1 MKVLITGGG
10 TGGHIYPAL
19 AIAERLKKDFRPL
32 ELMYVGSKTGMEK
45 DLVPKKGIMYVPID
59 VAPLNKKFT
68 KKTFKSIGLLF
79 KGLWQAN
86 GIIKRFKP
94 DIIIGT
100 GGYVAGSLVFI
111 GALRGVPTA
120 IHEQNAY
127 PGLTNRI
134 LSRFVDC
141 IMVSFEDSKAHFKH
155 RERAIYTGMPI
166 MDTYFTTSREQSR
179 QKLGILP
186 SEMLVV
192 TVGGSN
198 GAMKLNH
205 IMLSSY
211 NQFLE
216 YPNIKFIHVSG
227 TRYYPYVL
235 EDIENK
241 LYTVGNN
248 VKIIGYLKDMP
259 TYLYAADLVISRA
272 GASTINEIIA
282 AKSPSVIIP
291 SPNVANDHQLLNAQ
305 LMDKYGMGVVMK
317 EEDLNEELMVHTILD
332 FYKDPGKLNIMRQN
346 CEKMDLSR
354 TMDAISAVVRR
365 LTEYGN

>member
-1 MKVLITGGG
+1 MRVMITGGG

-19 AIAERLKKDFRPL
+19 AIAERLKKEFRPL
-32 ELMYVGSKTGMEK
+32 DLMYIGSKNGMEK
-45 DLVPKKGIMYVPID
+45 DLVPKKGINYVGID
-59 VAPLNKKFT
+59 VAPLNKKLSF
-68 KKTFKSIGLLF
+68 KTVKAVGTLF

-86 GIIKRFKP
+86 AIIRRFKP
-94 DIIIGT
+94 DVIIGT
-100 GGYVAGSLVFI
+100 GGYVAGALVMM
-111 GALRGVPTA
+111 GAIRGIPTA

-141 IMVSFEDSKAHFKH
+141 IMVSFEDSKAYFKH
-155 RERAIYTGMPI
+155 QERVVYTGMPI
-166 MDTYFTTSREQSR
+166 MDAYFNTSREQSR
-179 QKLGILP
+179 QKLGLSN
-186 SEMLVV
+186 SEMMVL

-211 NQFLE
+211 HAFSETKGLR
-216 YPNIKFIHVSG
+216 FIHVSG
-227 TRYYPYVL
+227 TRYYPYVM

-241 LYTVGNN
+241 VYEMGEN

-282 AKSPSVIIP
+282 ARTPSLIVP

-305 LMDKYGMGVVMK
+305 LMDKYGMGVVMQ
-317 EEDLNEELMVHTILD
+317 EAHMNTPLVIHTIED
-332 FYKDPGKLNIMRQN
+332 FYSDRSKLNIMRQN
-346 CEKMDLSR
+346 CEKMDLSK
-354 TMDAISAVVRR
+354 TLDSIMSVVVR
-365 LTEYGN
+365 LTN

>member
-1 MKVLITGGG
+1 MRVLITGGG
-10 TGGHIYPAL
+10 TGGHIYPAI

-32 ELMYVGSKTGMEK
+32 ELTYVGTKDGMEK
-45 DLVPKKGIMYVPID
+45 ELVQKKGLNFVHIEA
-59 VAPLNKKFT
+59 APLNKKLS
-68 KKTFKSIGLLF
+68 KKTFKSIGALF

-86 GIIKRFKP
+86 TLIKRFKP

-100 GGYVAGSLVFI
+100 GGYVAGSLVFM
-111 GALRGVPTA
+111 GAIRGIPTA

-134 LSRFVDC
+134 LSRFVDI

-155 RERAIYTGMPI
+155 PERVVYTGMPI
-166 MDTYFTTSREQSR
+166 LETYFTASREQSR
-179 QKLGILP
+179 QKLGL
-186 SEMLVV
+186 SNDDMMVL

-205 IMLSSY
+205 IMLQTY
-211 NQFLE
+211 AQFKDYE
-216 YPNIKFIHVSG
+216 NFKFFHQTG

-241 LYTVGNN
+241 VYSIGEN
-248 VKIIGYLKDMP
+248 VKLMGYLKDMP
-259 TYLYAADLVISRA
+259 AYLYAADLVISRA
-272 GASTINEIIA
+272 GASTLNEIIA
-282 AKSPSVIIP
+282 SKAPSVIIP

-317 EEDLNEELMVHTILD
+317 EEDLNDELMAHTLID
-332 FYKDPGKLNIMRQN
+332 FYKDPSKLKIMRQN
-346 CEKMDLSR
+346 CEKMDLSK
-354 TMDAISAVVRR
+354 TLDAISVVIRQ
-365 LTEYGN
+365 LTK

>member
-45 DLVPKKGIMYVPID
+45 DLVPKKGITYVPID

-68 KKTFKSIGLLF
+68 KKTFRSIGLLF

-100 GGYVAGSLVFI
+100 GGYVAGSLVLI
-111 GALRGVPTA
+111 GALRGIPTA

-155 RERAIYTGMPI
+155 RERTVYTGMPI

-179 QKLGILP
+179 QKLGVLP
-186 SEMLVV
+186 GEMLVV

-211 NQFLE
+211 NQFSE
-216 YPNIKFIHVSG
+216 YRNIKFIHVSG

-241 LYTVGNN
+241 LYTVGDN

-259 TYLYAADLVISRA
+259 TYLFAADLVVSRA

-282 AKSPSVIIP
+282 SKAPSVIIP

-317 EEDLNEELMVHTILD
+317 EEDLNEELMAHTIMD
-332 FYKDPGKLNIMRQN
+332 FYKDPSKLNIMRQN
-346 CEKMDLSR
+346 CEKMDLSK
-354 TMDAISAVVRR
+354 TLDAISAVVKR
-365 LTEYGN
+365 LTEYDN

>member
-1 MKVLITGGG
+1 MRVLITGGG

-32 ELMYVGSKTGMEK
+32 ELMYVGSKNGMEK
-45 DLVPKKGIMYVPID
+45 DLVPKRGFTYIGID
-59 VAPLNKKFT
+59 VAPLNKKFS
-68 KKTFKSIGLLF
+68 KKTFKSIGMLF

-111 GALRGVPTA
+111 GALRGIPTA

-141 IMVSFEDSKAHFKH
+141 IMVSFEDSKVHFKH
-155 RERAIYTGMPI
+155 PERIVYTGMPI
-166 MDTYFTTSREQSR
+166 LDQYFNTSREQSR
-179 QKLGILP
+179 QKLGI
-186 SEMLVV
+186 SNSDMLVV

-198 GAMKLNH
+198 GALKLNQ

-211 NQFLE
+211 HLMSE
-216 YPNIKFIHVSG
+216 YANIKFIHVSG
-227 TRYYPYVL
+227 TRYYQSVL
-235 EDIENK
+235 DDIEKNV
-241 LYTVGNN
+241 YQVGEN
-248 VKIIGYLKDMP
+248 VKILGYLKDMP
-259 TYLYAADLVISRA
+259 TYLHAADLVISRA

-282 AKSPSVIIP
+282 SRAPSVIVP
-291 SPNVANDHQLLNAQ
+291 SPNVTNDHQLLNAQ
-305 LMDKYGMGVVMK
+305 LMDKYGMGVVLK
-317 EEDLNEELMVHTILD
+317 EEDLSEALMVHTILD
-332 FYKDPGKLNIMRQN
+332 FYKDPNKLNIMRAN
-346 CEKMDLSR
+346 CEKIDLTK
-354 TMDAISAVVRR
+354 TMDSISAVVRR
-365 LTEYGN
+365 LTD

>member
-1 MKVLITGGG
+1 MRVLITGGG

-19 AIAERLKKDFRPL
+19 AIAERLKKEFRPL
-32 ELMYVGSKTGMEK
+32 ELMYVGSKNGMEK
-45 DLVPKKGIMYVPID
+45 EIVPKKGLNYVGID
-59 VAPLNKKFT
+59 VAPLNKKLS
-68 KKTFKSIGLLF
+68 KKTFSALVALF

-94 DIIIGT
+94 DVIIGT
-100 GGYVAGSLVFI
+100 GGYVAGSLVMI
-111 GALRGVPTA
+111 GALRGIPTA

-134 LSRFVDC
+134 LSRFVDT
-141 IMVSFEDSKAHFKH
+141 IMVSFEDSKVHFKH
-155 RERAIYTGMPI
+155 PERVVYTGMPI
-166 MDTYFTTSREQSR
+166 VDAYFNTNREQAR
-179 QKLGILP
+179 MKLGIANN
-186 SEMLVV
+186 EMLVL

-211 NQFLE
+211 AKMAEPKSL
-216 YPNIKFIHVSG
+216 KFIHVSG
-227 TRYYPYVL
+227 TRYYPYVM

-241 LYTVGNN
+241 LYTVGDN

-282 AKSPSVIIP
+282 SKAPSVIVP
-291 SPNVANDHQLLNAQ
+291 SPNVANNHQLLNAQ
-305 LMDKYGMGVVMK
+305 LMDKYGMGVVIK
-317 EEDLNEELMVHTILD
+317 EEDLNEELMVHTIMD
-332 FYKDPGKLNIMRQN
+332 FYKDQSKLSIMRQN
-346 CEKMDLSR
+346 CEKMDLSK
-354 TMDAISAVVRR
+354 TLDSIAMVIRR
-365 LTEYGN
+365 LTD